1 MNDVAD
7 RCTWCPF
14 LFRCWCEGGG
24 GHLCFHRDKV
34 HQWWIHERQRP
45 GPQRLPRW
53 DCGAAVAHQVPVLP
67 AGAFPQVS
75 HSEAP
80 CVFPVVY
87 KISCSSFNVRH
98 IKSNTWRI
106 EMCWIKWL
114 ILIRFV
120 HWLHICDPSNHEED
134 HHRSIFTRCDNRQGF
149 RLKENVQFH
158 LYIST
163 SPCGDARI
171 FSPHEA
177 GVEGERITAQRRTVQ
192 RSEWPDEDLTVIRNA
207 YLTVR
212 SSECL
217 CLSSFLSQI
226 RETDTRTE
234 RPAGS
239 SAPRSSQVREPSRS
253 APVTPSRRGTGF
265 FRGRGCS
272 PCPAVTRSPGLFH
285 RLLANTVNMNVN
297 DINLCIQA
305 VSEGETYNEY
315 MGCSLSKWINMA
327 IIWL

>member
-1 MNDVAD
+1 MWQQT
-7 RCTWCPF
+7 RLQT
-14 LFRCWCEGGG
+14 EGK
-24 GHLCFHRDKV
+24 RPVPPV
-34 HQWWIHERQRP
+34 HQHLPLWRRPHLLSSWGWSGRWADNGSKTYRSTFRVTWW
-45 GPQRLPRW
+45 
-53 DCGAAVAHQVPVLP
+53 
-67 AGAFPQVS
+67 
-75 HSEAP
+75 
-80 CVFPVVY
+80 
-87 KISCSSFNVRH
+87 
-98 IKSNTWRI
+98 
-106 EMCWIKWL
+106 
-114 ILIRFV
+114 RF
-120 HWLHICDPSNHEED
+120 D
-134 HHRSIFTRCDNRQGF
+134 R
-149 RLKENVQFH
+149 
-158 LYIST
+158 
-163 SPCGDARI
+163 
-171 FSPHEA
+171 
-177 GVEGERITAQRRTVQ
+177 
-192 RSEWPDEDLTVIRNA
+192 IRNE
-207 YLTVR
+207 YLTAR

-297 DINLCIQA
+297 DINLCLQA

-315 MGCSLSKWINMA
+315 MGCNLSKWINMA